1 MTLEEIQYYIKGAKS
16 FVPVGFSFGVI
27 SVIPW
32 PSKPFET
39 EEHYIDFKLGNNLF
53 ASEKLSELTL
63 EKFFK
68 HCDVIISPVD
78 VKALLRKGR
87 LIHRGEGYQEWKKKE
102 LRNHRL
108 SLIIE
113 NES

>member
-39 EEHYIDFKLGNNLF
+39 TEHYIDFKLGNNLL

-63 EKFFK
+63 EKFFER
-68 HCDVIISPVD
+68 CDVII
-78 VKALLRKGR
+78 RM
-87 LIHRGEGYQEWKKKE
+87 GEGYQVHPNYFLEWKKKE

-113 NES
+113 NGS

>member
-1 MTLEEIQYYIKGAKS
+1 MTLEEIQYYIKGVKS
-16 FVPVGFSFGVI
+16 FVPMGSSFGVI

-32 PSKPFET
+32 PSKSFET
-39 EEHYIDFKLGNNLF
+39 TEHYIDFKMLGGNNLF

-63 EKFFK
+63 EKFFER
-68 HCDVIISPVD
+68 CDVIIHRRD
-78 VKALLRKGR
+78 M
-87 LIHRGEGYQEWKKKE
+87 IHRGEGYEEWKKKE

>member
-39 EEHYIDFKLGNNLF
+39 TEYYIDFKLGNNLF

-78 VKALLRKGR
+78 M
-87 LIHRGEGYQEWKKKE
+87 IYRGEGYQEWKKKE

>member
-1 MTLEEIQYYIKGAKS
+1 MTLEEIQYYIKGVKS

-39 EEHYIDFKLGNNLF
+39 EEYYIDFKLVNNLL

-63 EKFFK
+63 EKFFER
-68 HCDVIISPVD
+68 CDVII
-78 VKALLRKGR
+78 RM
-87 LIHRGEGYQEWKKKE
+87 GEGYQVHPNYFLEWKKKE

>member
-1 MTLEEIQYYIKGAKS
+1 MTLEEIQYYIKGVKS
-16 FVPVGFSFGVI
+16 FVPVGSSFGVI

-39 EEHYIDFKLGNNLF
+39 VEHYIDFKMLGGNNLF

-63 EKFFK
+63 EKFFER
-68 HCDVIISPVD
+68 CDVII
-78 VKALLRKGR
+78 RM
-87 LIHRGEGYQEWKKKE
+87 GEGYQVHPNYFLEWKKKE

-113 NES
+113 NGS

>member
-1 MTLEEIQYYIKGAKS
+1 MTLQEIEYYIKAANEFIPMGS
-16 FVPVGFSFGVI
+16 TIGMI

-39 EEHYIDFKLGNNLF
+39 IEYYIDFRMFTNLF

-68 HCDVIISPVD
+68 CCDVMMNKRD
-78 VKALLRKGR
+78 
-87 LIHRGEGYQEWKKKE
+87 GYEEWKKKE
-102 LRNHRL
+102 LREKKL
-108 SLIIE
+108 KSIGF
-113 NES
+113 

>member
-1 MTLEEIQYYIKGAKS
+1 MTIEEIEYYIKEVKV
-16 FVPVGFSFGVI
+16 FVPMGFSVYTI

-39 EEHYIDFKLGNNLF
+39 TEYYIDFKILSNLF

-63 EKFFK
+63 EKFFE
-68 HCDVIISPVD
+68 HSDVMIHRRD
-78 VKALLRKGR
+78 M
-87 LIHRGEGYQEWKKKE
+87 IHRGEGYQEWKKKE

-108 SLIIE
+108 SLIME
-113 NES
+113 

>member
-1 MTLEEIQYYIKGAKS
+1 MTIEEIEYYIKEVKS
-16 FVPVGFSFGVI
+16 FVPMGFAVDVI

-39 EEHYIDFKLGNNLF
+39 TEHYIDFKLGNNLL

-63 EKFFK
+63 EKFFE
-68 HCDVIISPVD
+68 HCDVII
-78 VKALLRKGR
+78 R
-87 LIHRGEGYQEWKKKE
+87 IGEGYQVHPNYFLEWKKKE

-108 SLIIE
+108 SLIME
-113 NES
+113 